1 MEYVIKEG
9 EVKIDD
15 QDHKLKIVDE
25 FWLQVMDEFEKIELV
40 KNPSEEKKIGS

>member
-25 FWLQVMDEFEKIELV
+25 FWLQVIDEFEKIELA
-40 KNPSEEKKIGS
+40 KNPSEEKEIGS